1 MSTTWIRLATG
12 FARHPKGLAA
22 GPTGRHLFIVALCWS
37 GEYDTD
43 GRIPGNALVTLASD
57 AGIPIDESGQWADK
71 LVDCGLWEREPDG
84 WQVHDWGQWQ
94 STTEEREV
102 KLNGN
107 RERQAR
113 WRERQR
119 QAKEQPPED
128 LTRYADVS
136 NSHITPPESESESES
151 ESKTESEILSSSSS
165 GPLSRANP
173 GPSDDDDET
182 VIQTINQLGEADHAK
197 AIADGVIIRN
207 KPAHRTA
214 CIERRQPD
222 LPAVRRLH
230 AEHPTWTPSQL
241 AAHILNPTQADQAAR
256 QARINQ
262 ALGIP
267 R

>member
-1 MSTTWIRLATG
+1 MSTSWIRLATG

-22 GPTGRHLFIVALCWS
+22 GPTGRHLFIVGLCWC

-43 GRIPGNALVTLASD
+43 GRIPGYALVTLAGD

-94 STTEEREV
+94 TTTEEREV

-107 RERQAR
+107 KERQAR

-119 QAKEQPPED
+119 AARNQPPED
-128 LTRYADVS
+128 VTRYEPVS
-136 NSHITPPESESESES
+136 NGHVTAPESESESES
-151 ESKTESEILSSSSS
+151 KEESELLSSSSS
-165 GPLSRANP
+165 GPLGKPTP
-173 GPSDDDDET
+173 GPSDDDDDT

-197 AIADGVIIRN
+197 AIADGVIVRN
-207 KPAHRTA
+207 KPSHRNA
-214 CIERRQPD
+214 CIQRRWPD

-230 AEHPTWTPSQL
+230 AEHPTWTANQL
-241 AAHILNPTQADQAAR
+241 AAHILNPAQADQAAR